1 MISFLFRAARLGA
14 TARAIMRG
22 RIIQR
27 LWNVL
32 VGRQVAR
39 LLRKV
44 YR

>member
-1 MISFLFRAARLGA
+1 MISFLFRTARLGA
-14 TARAIMRG
+14 TIRAVYRG

-32 VGRQVAR
+32 VGRQAAK